1 MDAEKFGAKG
11 CCGAVAFSERRMCL
25 LVMSELL
32 ASESL
37 SPELY
42 EPSGASDKA
51 FQGAFRWSAGHER
64 LVLPVPESPAV
75 PAIRDNRR
83 FP

>member
-1 MDAEKFGAKG
+1 M
-11 CCGAVAFSERRMCL
+11 SP
-25 LVMSELL
+25 LVMSESP

-51 FQGAFRWSAGHER
+51 FQGA
-64 LVLPVPESPAV
+64 
-75 PAIRDNRR
+75 
-83 FP
+83 